1 MSVSNESPKI
11 TDGGEHPDRL
21 SYTQIYQAFEPLNT
35 GKAPA
40 DLYDH
45 LATRWSNAASFF
57 AARILQSSSAAWQ
70 GNAADASRTAI
81 SNYANRA
88 ENLTDAIKALHSQTT
103 SAIDG
108 VNGTRNSLDPPIER
122 VSSLNFW
129 DGDFLWHHGNRSKQ
143 KIDEQRD
150 NGRAAMKNH
159 YVANF
164 VSADKQIPVTPTP
177 SQIADPLYTYTPT
190 SGSIPGPGH
199 GPSSGGGA
207 GAGLTGGSGTGI
219 GSGADSGPDTQSG
232 ASSDSSTSPS
242 SYQPSSTPS
251 SPSTLPSS
259 YTGGL
264 PSNIS
269 TTPSSFTGGTGT
281 RHRFGRLRRWRARL
295 TARRRARQ
303 ERARRHRQ
311 NGPQRRGRSRRHP
324 RGRIH
329 HGHDRDGRRRGSEQG
344 QSRERKGP

>member
-264 PSNIS
+264 P
-269 TTPSSFTGGTGT
+269 
-281 RHRFGRLRRWRARL
+281 
-295 TARRRARQ
+295 
-303 ERARRHRQ
+303 
-311 NGPQRRGRSRRHP
+311 
-324 RGRIH
+324 
-329 HGHDRDGRRRGSEQG
+329 
-344 QSRERKGP
+344 